1 LTIIAGR
8 AARGSDKKI
17 KICKT
22 ARWNHRRAFCFFA
35 ILKKKLKKSEKKSLF
50 SFSSRCQAGALFV
63 VSKHR

>member
-1 LTIIAGR
+1 LTIITSR
-8 AARGSDKKI
+8 AARRVSKKF

-22 ARWNHRRAFCFFA
+22 ARWIRRRAFCFFA

-50 SFSSRCQAGALFV
+50 SFSSRCQAAPLFV